1 MSGQNEVAGG
11 LHLVVVQRDAEDV
24 GEEEDDFVFGIVA
37 AGRGHIALDA
47 PDFLNLAYM
56 FQWLAVDLHRDRLD
70 MVIGQRY

>member
-37 AGRGHIALDA
+37 AGRSHIALDA
-47 PDFLNLAYM
+47 ADLLDLAWM
-56 FQWLAVDLHRDRLD
+56 FRWLAVDLRRDRLD
-70 MVIGQRY
+70 MAIGQRY